1 MPTRMGG
8 LFTNTHL
15 AKKFATG
22 PIFAHD
28 GGKPPADMGGYRAT
42 TKPVQRTRLAALL
55 SPMESVMP
63 WTLLVVAGL
72 FEVAWAV
79 GLKYTDGFSKPM
91 PTVLTV
97 GAMLASI
104 GLLGLAMKHLP
115 VGTAYAVWTGIGT
128 VGTVL
133 LGIVLLGDS
142 ASPVRLGCVAL
153 IILGIAGL
161 KLTA

>member
-1 MPTRMGG
+1 
-8 LFTNTHL
+8 
-15 AKKFATG
+15 
-22 PIFAHD
+22 
-28 GGKPPADMGGYRAT
+28 
-42 TKPVQRTRLAALL
+42 
-55 SPMESVMP
+55 MP

-91 PTVLTV
+91 PTALTV